1 MPGVLLDME
10 PQGPSPPKVPE
21 YGFVVSHQEVELDVD
36 FSTQSLTGR
45 VKITILPQTK
55 DLRIIKVDARQR
67 AIPRGGVTVNGSPAQ
82 FEYEDPMEAL
92 TIPPAHVWSGEQ
104 YGMQRDRILPLTDNR
119 KANGPLEIAIP
130 KHVKI
135 EEVDPFSDNAASAVT
150 SRAIGASAA
159 RVSSVALEGTNV
171 PQLATTL
178 TPKTATEQSSR
189 FQPLVISISFTAKN
203 FRDGLHFVG
212 VNEGD
217 ARFPHVYTRHS
228 MDFGTA
234 SCIFPCIDDPA
245 MRCTW
250 EIKIKCSRTLG
261 DALKR
266 CPAPPK
272 TRSLQATLVKKGL
285 ANGVANAPE
294 EYEVP
299 LSDEEKL
306 LDMTV
311 ICSGELMNETT
322 DLDDS
327 SKKIVSFMCSSIV
340 APQHIGFAIGPFE
353 QVDLSEFR
361 EVEDDEKLGQGQ
373 TVPVTGYCLPGRT
386 DEVRYTCTPMAH
398 ALDYFMLNLGGY
410 PFSECRFV
418 FVDDQVADTE
428 HAASLSLCSSRLLF
442 GEDIIDPE
450 PEVTRTLVHAI
461 ASQWIG
467 VSIVPNARVDRW
479 VTVGLSHFMTGIF
492 MRSLCG
498 HNEYAFR
505 QKTLSD
511 QLVEL
516 DIDRPSLYAI
526 GEVLHLGAFELE
538 FMELKAP
545 LVMFILDKRIVKASG
560 SAGISRVISKMI
572 TTANTG
578 TSIDSVVSTEG
589 FRRLCEKTTKY
600 RQTEPFWNQ
609 WILGAGCPRFAI
621 SQKFNKKRLCIEMT
635 ISQKQDTLPT
645 QRMLEKDSFMREF
658 KEDIHGVY
666 AAELQPVFTGPLTIR
681 IHEADGTP
689 YEHIVHI
696 QEGTQKI
703 EIPYNTK
710 YKRLKRSRR
719 QKERMNAGVEIN
731 ADGGEEALYYSLGD
745 VLSSPS
751 DMKEW
756 GLQDWDADTE
766 QRMDQESYEWI
777 RIDADFEWLC
787 EKQFMAMPAY
797 MYVSQL
803 QQDRDVVAQQDSM
816 LYLGN
821 MNSHPLVATFL
832 VRTLMDDRYF
842 HGIRTMAAQYL
853 KTHATAI
860 CNWVGLKHLD
870 KAYQEFFCYPGGKTP
885 KPNDFSDKKSYKVE
899 MAICK
904 SLSKIRDTK
913 GNCPKDPRHFLLDM
927 LRFNDNTSNEY
938 SDNFKLANLL
948 SCLTDSLISVKDT
961 SNVLEFNDDEDE
973 DREADE
979 FKKSVLDELDR
990 YRRMDE
996 WINSYQNVFTVTV
1009 LDCKTRLMKAKVIPV
1024 EPLEFAQYLHDG
1036 TADRIRVKAFK
1047 SLVELGFLANNSVS
1061 TLLLNVMSTDSSPYT
1076 RSHIFEVF
1084 CYGLAAMAFGENKPS
1099 EPALVLRQKALTN
1112 GEDALNGGAM
1122 DVDAHDGGLIM
1133 EQDTAALI
1141 DKRKADIAR
1150 TTTIEGALAA
1160 LKEELKNN
1168 RAFKVALWNAV
1179 KSPVIGVHEQS
1190 DLLDI
1195 CFVLYDAVESLII
1208 KLEYPRV
1215 WKVEHLGKGVLHFTK
1230 AKKFRTK
1237 PSKPLLNVV
1246 PPPKPAMPIKLS
1258 FSNASSSS
1266 ASASVSVAKPVPP
1279 PAPKPAAPKIIL
1291 GGAMKPP
1298 KRPAPDRTPSF
1309 EERPR
1314 KLVKIRI
1321 NTAKVQ
1327 AIQSLPPNPARV
1339 KSFSTKS
1346 SSPSSRPSPGPRASI
1361 TPSPSSTLSNATLS
1375 SGTITAVPASQ
1386 PSASSPAA
1394 ATPPKPARKP
1404 LPDGSARTPLPDK
1417 TARKPLPGSSA
1428 SERKPLPG
1436 APPASSVVV
1445 ATPPPEKKSHVIKL
1459 KLNFGGS
1466 KPTPSPTPPS

>member
-10 PQGPSPPKVPE
+10 SQGPAPPKVPE
-21 YGFVVSHQEVELDVD
+21 YGFVVSHQKLELEVDL
-36 FSTQSLTGR
+36 STQSITGR
-45 VKITILPQTK
+45 VEITILPQIR
-55 DLRIIKVDARQR
+55 DLRTIKIDARQC
-67 AIPRGGVTVNGSPAQ
+67 AIPQNGVRINGIPAE
-82 FEYEDPMEAL
+82 FEYEDTMAAL

-119 KANGPLEIAIP
+119 KANGALEITLP
-130 KHVKI
+130 KQVRI
-135 EEVDPFSDNAASAVT
+135 EEVDPFSENAASAVT
-150 SRAIGASAA
+150 SRALGASAA
-159 RVSSVALEGTNV
+159 RISSVALDGTSG
-171 PQLATTL
+171 PLSATTL
-178 TPKTATEQSSR
+178 TPKTAAEQAAR
-189 FQPLVISISFTAKN
+189 FQPLYVSISFSIKN

-228 MDFGTA
+228 MDSGTA

-250 EIKIKCSRTLG
+250 EISIKCSRTLG

-266 CPAPPK
+266 KPTPPK
-272 TRSLQATLVKKGL
+272 NRGLNHILARRGL
-285 ANGVANAPE
+285 ANAIVNTASE

-306 LDMTV
+306 LEMTV
-311 ICSGELMNETT
+311 VCSGELMNETT

-327 SKKIVSFMCSSIV
+327 SKKIVSFICSTIV

-373 TVPVTGYCLPGRT
+373 TVPVTGYCLPGRA
-386 DEVRYTCTPMAH
+386 DEVRHTCTPMAH
-398 ALDYFMLNLGGY
+398 ALDYFLLNFGGY
-410 PFSECRFV
+410 PFPECRFV
-418 FVDDQVADTE
+418 FVDDQIADTE

-450 PEVTRTLVHAI
+450 VEVVRTLVHAI

-492 MRSLCG
+492 MKSLCG

-511 QLVEL
+511 RLVEL

-526 GEVLHLGAFELE
+526 GEVLHLGRFELE
-538 FMELKAP
+538 FMTLKAP
-545 LVMFILDKRIVKASG
+545 LVIFILDKRIVKSSG
-560 SAGISRVISKMI
+560 SAGITRVISKMI

-609 WILGAGCPRFAI
+609 WILGAGCPRFSI
-621 SQKFNKKRLCIEMT
+621 SQKFNKKRLCVEMT

-666 AAELQPVFTGPLTIR
+666 AAELQTVFTGPLTIR

-689 YEHIVHI
+689 YEHVMDIR
-696 QEGTQKI
+696 EGTQKI

-731 ADGGEEALYYSLGD
+731 ADGGEDALYYCLGD
-745 VLSSPS
+745 VLQGPNEVR
-751 DMKEW
+751 EW

-777 RIDADFEWLC
+777 RVDADFEWLC
-787 EKQFMAMPAY
+787 GQQFISMPAY

-832 VRTLMDDRYF
+832 VRTLMDERYF
-842 HGIRTMAAQYL
+842 HGIRTMAAEYL

-860 CNWVGLKHLD
+860 CNWVGLKHLE
-870 KAYQEFFCYPGGKTP
+870 KAYQEFFCYPGTKTP
-885 KPNDFSDKKSYKVE
+885 KPNDFRKKKEYKVE
-899 MAICK
+899 MAIIK
-904 SLSKIRDTK
+904 SLSKIRDTQ
-913 GNCPKDPRHFLLDM
+913 GRCPKEPRHFLLDM
-927 LRFNDNTSNEY
+927 LRFNDNTSNEF

-948 SCLTDSLISVKDT
+948 SCLTDSLIPIKDGN
-961 SNVLEFNDDEDE
+961 NVLEFNDEEEEEQEPED
-973 DREADE
+973 
-979 FKKSVLDELDR
+979 FKKSVLEELDR

-996 WINSYQNVFTVTV
+996 WINSYQNIFTVTA
-1009 LDCKTRLMKAKVIPV
+1009 LDCKARLMKAKVIPV
-1024 EPLEFAQYLHDG
+1024 DPLEFAQYLHDG
-1036 TADRIRVKAFK
+1036 TADRVRIKAFQ
-1047 SLVELGFLANNSVS
+1047 SLIGLGFLANNSVAS
-1061 TLLLNVMSTDSSPYT
+1061 LLLNVLSTDPSPYT
-1076 RSHIFEVF
+1076 RSQLFETF
-1084 CYGLAAMAFGENKPS
+1084 CLGLASMAFGENKPS
-1099 EPALVLRQKALTN
+1099 EPAPAALLQN
-1112 GEDALNGGAM
+1112 GLANGGGVLNGGL
-1122 DVDAHDGGLIM
+1122 DGEHDGGLII
-1133 EQDTAALI
+1133 EQDASL
-1141 DKRKADIAR
+1141 DNRKAQIAR

-1160 LKEELKNN
+1160 LKEELKDNQT
-1168 RAFKVALWNAV
+1168 FQDALWKAV
-1179 KSPVIGVHEQS
+1179 NSPVIGVHEQS

-1195 CFVLYDAVESLII
+1195 CFVLYDAIESLII
-1208 KLEYPRV
+1208 RLKYPRTWEV
-1215 WKVEHLGKGVLHFTK
+1215 KNLGKGILHF
-1230 AKKFRTK
+1230 KKTDQFRTK
-1237 PSKPLLNVV
+1237 ASKPLLNVIA
-1246 PPPKPAMPIKLS
+1246 PA
-1258 FSNASSSS
+1258 
-1266 ASASVSVAKPVPP
+1266 
-1279 PAPKPAAPKIIL
+1279 KPAAPAFKISISNGAPAPASTIVAKPIPTPTPKPATTKVTL
-1291 GGAMKPP
+1291 GTMKPP
-1298 KRPAPDRTPSF
+1298 KRPAPERTPSF

-1314 KLVKIRI
+1314 KIIKLRVDS
-1321 NTAKVQ
+1321 TKVQ
-1327 AIQSLPPNPARV
+1327 AIESLPPNPAQHHRA
-1339 KSFSTKS
+1339 KSSSTKS
-1346 SSPSSRPSPGPRASI
+1346 SSPSSRPSPGPRSSI
-1361 TPSPSSTLSNATLS
+1361 TPSPSSTISN
-1375 SGTITAVPASQ
+1375 GTITAVPASFA
-1386 PSASSPAA
+1386 PTSSSATP
-1394 ATPPKPARKP
+1394 TPPKPARKP

-1417 TARKPLPGSSA
+1417 TARKPLPDGSA
-1428 SERKPLPG
+1428 SERKPLP
-1436 APPASSVVV
+1436 AA
-1445 ATPPPEKKSHVIKL
+1445 A
-1459 KLNFGGS
+1459 
-1466 KPTPSPTPPS
+1466 PTPPVEAVAAPAQPPKKKLVIKFNVPKSAPPS